1 MSATAWSLLA
11 GVLAGAAVW
20 GLAPGVPRV
29 TRTGRGNVA
38 LPLVVSPP
46 LVLVL
51 LGLPVTWVVLAAVAV
66 AAGAAVRALLQRR
79 RGRVARDRRVV
90 EVLEA
95 CELLAAELAAG
106 SPPERALA
114 RASEVSPALTAS
126 VTAGRLGA
134 DVPSALRRAAAAP
147 GAEDLRVVA
156 AAWQVAHRSGQGLGA
171 TLERVVA
178 RLRAQRRTARVV
190 EAELASAR
198 ATARLVALLPGVAW
212 LMGSGAGGHPLTFL
226 LGRPIGLACLAAGL
240 ALTLAG
246 LWWIE
251 LIADGV
257 QRR

>member
-1 MSATAWSLLA
+1 MSATAWWLLA
-11 GVLAGAAVW
+11 GALTGAAAWSWV
-20 GLAPGVPRV
+20 PGTPRV
-29 TRTGRGNVA
+29 GPPRRGTPGLLLLA
-38 LPLVVSPP
+38 SPP
-46 LVLVL
+46 LVLAV
-51 LGLPVTWVVLAAVAV
+51 LGLPVTWVVPAVV
-66 AAGAAVRALLQRR
+66 AAAAGVAGRALVQRR
-79 RGRVARDRRVV
+79 RGRAARERRIL

-106 SPPERALA
+106 SPPGRALA
-114 RASEVSPALTAS
+114 RACEVCPALTGS
-126 VTAGRLGA
+126 VTAGLLGA
-134 DVPSALRRAAAAP
+134 DVPSALRRAAAVP
-147 GAEDLRVVA
+147 GADDLRVVA

-171 TLERVVA
+171 TLDRVVT

-198 ATARLVALLPGVAW
+198 ATARLVALLPGAAW
-212 LMGSGAGGHPLTFL
+212 LMGSGAGGHPLSFL
-226 LGRPIGLACLAAGL
+226 LGRPVGLACLAGGL